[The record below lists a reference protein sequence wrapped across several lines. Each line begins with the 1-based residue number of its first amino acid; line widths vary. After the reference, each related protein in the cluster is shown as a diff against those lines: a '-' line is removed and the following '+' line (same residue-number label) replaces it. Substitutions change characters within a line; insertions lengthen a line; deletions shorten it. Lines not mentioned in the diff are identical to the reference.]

1 MHFPNQ
7 TDIEVHGIASGAGIL
22 KNAPNPDNANR
33 FLEFLLSKRV
43 QNTVADLFLFEYPIV
58 EGVLP
63 SPEIASFGLNFKED
77 DTAVKRFGELQIQMQ
92 LDLWTDQVEIII

>member
-7 TDIEVHGIASGAGIL
+7 TDRGVHVNISGAGIL

-43 QNTVADLFLFEYPIV
+43 Q
-58 EGVLP
+58 
-63 SPEIASFGLNFKED
+63 K
-77 DTAVKRFGELQIQMQ
+77 
-92 LDLWTDQVEIII
+92 